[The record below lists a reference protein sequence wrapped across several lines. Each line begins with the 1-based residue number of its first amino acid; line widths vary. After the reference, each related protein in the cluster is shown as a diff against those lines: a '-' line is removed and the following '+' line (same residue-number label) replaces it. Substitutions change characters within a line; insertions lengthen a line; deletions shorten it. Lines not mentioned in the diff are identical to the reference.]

1 MLGAGE
7 NLAVRTRLVED
18 KADKIII
25 EKKVRQECDK
35 AQRTNWEE
43 KKEKKT
49 GASVAEFAARGTW
62 MEQNFNQMGNEKCDG
77 LFYVTH

>member
-1 MLGAGE
+1 MLGPGE
-7 NLAVRTRLVED
+7 NLDVRTRLVED

-35 AQRTNWEE
+35 ARRTNWEE

-49 GASVAEFAARGTW
+49 GASVVEFAARGTW
-62 MEQNFNQMGNEKCDG
+62 SRISIRWEMRNATACS
-77 LFYVTH
+77 T